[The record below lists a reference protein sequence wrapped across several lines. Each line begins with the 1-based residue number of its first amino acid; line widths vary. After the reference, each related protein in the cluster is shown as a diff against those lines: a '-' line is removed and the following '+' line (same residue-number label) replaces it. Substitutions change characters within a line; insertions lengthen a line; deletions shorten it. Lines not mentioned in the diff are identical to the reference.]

1 MATPIPRSRLIL
13 FLSLLWLILF
23 LSLHWLI
30 EISNSEKFMTPEFF
44 GKNPNE
50 LFVILAIKVE
60 SPFIIFIYKPGSIR

>member
-1 MATPIPRSRLIL
+1 
-13 FLSLLWLILF
+13 
-23 LSLHWLI
+23 
-30 EISNSEKFMTPEFF
+30 MTPEFF